1 MIPAVTFGFILG
13 IAIGSLFHINFWTF
27 IAGGVLGLVCF
38 GYKYFISEKDQK
50 VLLVASLFIFG
61 ILFGVG
67 RVSISNLYSNSDLT
81 NFVGQKIEA
90 VGVVVAEPDVR
101 EHNTKLTVALEK
113 VGDTSVNEKILIS
126 VPIYPEYNYGD
137 KLKLS
142 LTLEEPKNIESEDG
156 RIFDYKGYLRVRGIW
171 YTSRFSRVE
180 LLSSGNGNTVKS
192 LLFKTKKLF
201 TTSIDNA
208 MPQPESSLLA
218 GLLLGTKQSLGKDL
232 LLEFQ
237 KTGVSHIVVLSG
249 YNIAIVAKSVMSFL
263 KFLPSGVSFGVG
275 AVSVVLFTMLSGGG
289 ASAVRAS
296 IMVLVAL
303 FAKQF
308 NRDYKANRVL
318 GFTVI
323 LMLAPNPLL
332 LVFDPSF
339 QLSVLATIGII
350 FVTPI
355 MEPYFKWV
363 TEKFGLREVV
373 SSTVATQLTVLPFL
387 IYNTGLLSIV
397 SLPVNV
403 LILGTIPLTMFLGF
417 VTGLVG
423 LLSLY
428 LSFIPA
434 LFTYGLLWYQLK
446 VVEIGSSIPLGSIL
460 LPSFSPIF
468 LVIIYLVIFICLY
481 YLNKKS
487 AHPLKRAPKAY
498 RI

>member
-1 MIPAVTFGFILG
+1 MIPAVTFGFISG
-13 IAIGSLFHINFWTF
+13 VAIGSLFHINFWTF
-27 IAGGVLGLVCF
+27 ITGVVLGLVCF
-38 GYKYFISEKDQK
+38 VYKYFVPEKEQK
-50 VLLVASLFIFG
+50 IFLIVSIFIFG

-67 RVSISNLYSNSDLT
+67 RVSFSNLHETSKLEKFLGSR
-81 NFVGQKIEA
+81 IEA
-90 VGVVVAEPDVR
+90 VGAVIAEPDVR
-101 EHNTKLTVALEK
+101 EHNTKLTVLLDK
-113 VGDTSVNEKILIS
+113 VGETSVHEKILIS

-142 LTLEEPKNIESEDG
+142 VTLEEPKNIESEDG

-171 YTSRFSRVE
+171 YTGRYTEVE
-180 LLSSGNGNTVKS
+180 LLSSGNGNTVKA
-192 LLFKTKKLF
+192 LLFKVKNAF
-201 TTSIDNA
+201 TRSIDNA
-208 MPQPESSLLA
+208 LPQPESSLLA

-232 LLEFQ
+232 LTEFQ

-249 YNIAIVAKSVMSFL
+249 YNIAIVAKSVMSAL
-263 KFLPSGVSFGVG
+263 KFLPKNISFGVG

-303 FAKQF
+303 FAKQL
-308 NRDYKANRVL
+308 NRDYKAHRVL

-363 TEKFGLREVV
+363 TEKFGLREIV
-373 SSTVATQLTVLPFL
+373 SSTIATQLTVLPFL
-387 IYNTGLLSIV
+387 IYNTGLLSLV

-403 LILGTIPLTMFLGF
+403 FILGTIPLTMFLGF
-417 VTGLVG
+417 ITGLVG
-423 LLSLY
+423 LASLY
-428 LSFIPA
+428 ISFIPA
-434 LFTYGLLWYQLK
+434 FFTYGLLWYQLK
-446 VVEIGSSIPLGSIL
+446 IVHIGSSFSFGSIM
-460 LPSFSPIF
+460 LPAFSPI
-468 LVIIYLVIFICLY
+468 LLIIIYLTIFFSLFFV
-481 YLNKKS
+481 KKKNN
-487 AHPLKRAPKAY
+487 L
-498 RI
+498 

>member
-13 IAIGSLFHINFWTF
+13 IAIGSIFHINFWTF
-27 IAGGVLGLVCF
+27 VAGGVLGLVCF
-38 GYKYFISEKDQK
+38 VYKYFVAEKDRQIYLI
-50 VLLVASLFIFG
+50 VSFFIFG

-67 RVSISNLYSNSDLT
+67 RVSFSNLYETSKLEKFLGS
-81 NFVGQKIEA
+81 KIEV
-90 VGVVVAEPDVR
+90 VGIIVSEPDVR
-101 EHNTKLTVALEK
+101 EHNTKLTVRVDEIISVGEKTCSELCSTIAEK
-113 VGDTSVNEKILIS
+113 VLIS

-137 KLKLS
+137 KLKLN
-142 LTLEEPKNIESEDG
+142 LNLEEPKNIESEDG

-171 YTSRFSRVE
+171 YTSRYTQVE
-180 LLSSGNGNTVKS
+180 LLSSGKGSLVKAM
-192 LLFKTKKLF
+192 LFKVKNAF
-201 TTSIDNA
+201 TRSIDNA
-208 MPQPESSLLA
+208 LPQPESSLLA

-232 LLEFQ
+232 LTEFQ

-249 YNIAIVAKSVMSFL
+249 YNIAIVAKSVMSAL
-263 KFLPSGVSFGVG
+263 KFLPNNISFGLG
-275 AVSVVLFTMLSGGG
+275 AVSVVLFTLLSGGG
-289 ASAVRAS
+289 ASAVRAA

-308 NRDYKANRVL
+308 NRDYKAHRVL
-318 GFTVI
+318 GFTII

-373 SSTVATQLTVLPFL
+373 SSTVATQFTVLPFL
-387 IYNTGLLSIV
+387 IYNTGLLSLV

-403 LILGTIPLTMFLGF
+403 LILGTIPTTMFLGF

-423 LLSLY
+423 LISLY

-434 LFTYGLLWYQLK
+434 IFTYSLLWYQLK
-446 VVEIGSSIPLGSIL
+446 IVHIGASLPLGSVS
-460 LPSFSPIF
+460 LPAFSPII
-468 LVIIYLVIFICLY
+468 LVIIYLIIFAGLFF
-481 YLNKKS
+481 LKNKK
-487 AHPLKRAPKAY
+487 
-498 RI
+498 